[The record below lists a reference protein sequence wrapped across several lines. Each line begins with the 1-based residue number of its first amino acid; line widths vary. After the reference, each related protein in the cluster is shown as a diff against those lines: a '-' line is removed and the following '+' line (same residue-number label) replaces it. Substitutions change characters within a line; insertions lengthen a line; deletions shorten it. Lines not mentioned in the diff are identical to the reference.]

1 MKHEIPRWVNSAYD
15 RRRSEQAAEIVKP
28 GTEEAA
34 YDTQD
39 AGMFWILA
47 VIVWLFF
54 MIAATVYDNI
64 QLMHLLTQ

>member
-15 RRRSEQAAEIVKP
+15 RRRSEQDAEIVKP
-28 GTEEAA
+28 GIEEAA
-34 YDTQD
+34 YDAQD
-39 AGMFWILA
+39 FGMFWILA

-64 QLMHLLTQ
+64 RLMHLLTK

>member
-15 RRRSEQAAEIVKP
+15 RRRSEQAAERVKP

-64 QLMHLLTQ
+64 QLMHLLTK

>member
-1 MKHEIPRWVNSAYD
+1 MKNEIPRWVNSAYD
-15 RRRSEQAAEIVKP
+15 RRRSEQAVERVKP
-28 GTEEAA
+28 RLEEAA

-39 AGMFWILA
+39 VGMFWILA

-64 QLMHLLTQ
+64 QLMRLLTK

>member
-28 GTEEAA
+28 GIEEAA
-34 YDTQD
+34 YDAQD
-39 AGMFWILA
+39 FGMFWILA

-64 QLMHLLTQ
+64 QLMHLLTR

>member
-15 RRRSEQAAEIVKP
+15 RRRSEQAAEIVKA

-34 YDTQD
+34 YDAQD
-39 AGMFWILA
+39 FGMFWILA

>member
-15 RRRSEQAAEIVKP
+15 RRRSEQAAERVKP
-28 GTEEAA
+28 GAEEAA

-39 AGMFWILA
+39 VGMFWILA

-64 QLMHLLTQ
+64 QLMHLLTK